1 MNNSNTCDNNS
12 CGCETQS
19 TETSTTTQ
27 TQRYRTPVY
36 EVKTVENG
44 YELSIEVPG
53 VAKEGVEVALSGENL
68 VVTANKVS
76 APANWKPLKINTSPE
91 NYRLPLRVTVPLE
104 TANITAKVEN
114 GILTVK
120 LPLATSS
127 LPRTIEVA

>member
-1 MNNSNTCDNNS
+1 MKDSANCCDNNA
-12 CGCETQS
+12 CETQLAEKTAAS
-19 TETSTTTQ
+19 

-36 EVKTVENG
+36 DVKNVENG
-44 YELSIEVPG
+44 YEIAIEVPG
-53 VAKEGVEVALSGENL
+53 VAKEGVEVVMAGENL
-68 VVTANKVS
+68 VITANKLP
-76 APANWKPLKINTSPE
+76 APSSWKPVKLNTSPE